1 MKVKKIESTRNV
13 ENGRGADSLE
23 KNCLN
28 KKGKQ
33 EKVPESTVEQLTG
46 RNQLVILHH
55 LQPKFPVLFSQAVE
69 REGIQTGGLTNECA
83 LGIESGAKLC
93 DPLVEG
99 DLFALSQMEVCGLA
113 FGECCWGLGVARIL
127 ALHH

>member
-1 MKVKKIESTRNV
+1 MR
-13 ENGRGADSLE
+13 
-23 KNCLN
+23 
-28 KKGKQ
+28 
-33 EKVPESTVEQLTG
+33 ESTVEQLTG

-55 LQPKFPVLFSQAVE
+55 LQPQFPVLFSQAVE
-69 REGIQTGGLTNECA
+69 REGVQTRGLTNERA

-99 DLFALSQMEVCGLA
+99 NLFSLGQMEVRGLA
-113 FGECCWGLGVARIL
+113 LGECCRGLGVAWIL